1 VDIHVNATHNTHMA
15 TKKKSAA
22 KAAPS
27 GPGRQPDPNSMSG
40 KARELLQSGMSVA
53 DIAKKLGCKPGLV
66 YNVKARMG
74 GASKKP
80 AKAKAPK
87 AAAGK
92 AAKSVAAA
100 PASGI
105 EAIIAAVKGAE
116 AERARLRSALEKMAA
131 VIAQALSGS

>member
-1 VDIHVNATHNTHMA
+1 MA

-22 KAAPS
+22 KAAS
-27 GPGRQPDPNSMSG
+27 AGPGRQPDPNSLSG

-53 DIAKKLGCKPGLV
+53 DIVKKLGCKPGLV

-74 GASKKP
+74 GDTKKP
-80 AKAKAPK
+80 AKAKAAK
-87 AAAGK
+87 VRGGKTAAAK
-92 AAKSVAAA
+92 AVAA
-100 PASGI
+100 SGGGI

-131 VIAQALSGS
+131 VIAQALAGN